1 MAQTIITPDKDAVVS
16 EIEID
21 APPERIFRA
30 LTDHEQAVQWGTNEA
45 YELVIWEMDARL
57 GGKWRSFSLQRGG
70 ADAGREFDHTG
81 EILEINP
88 PRVLAYSWFANW
100 HEDPLHR
107 TVVRWELTPTK
118 AGTRVKVTHS
128 GLAQLPAARQGYS
141 QGWPGLLL
149 AVKNFAEK

>member
-1 MAQTIITPDKDAVVS
+1 MAQTIITPDKDAVIS
-16 EIEID
+16 EIEIA

-30 LTDHEQAVQWGTNEA
+30 LTDHEQAGQWGTNAA

-57 GGKWRSFSLQRGG
+57 GGKWRSFSRQRSG

-81 EILEINP
+81 EILEIDP

-100 HEDPLHR
+100 HEDPSHR
-107 TVVRWELTPTK
+107 TVVRWELTPTRT
-118 AGTRVKVTHS
+118 GTHVKVTHN
-128 GLAQLPAARQGYS
+128 GLAQLPAACQGYS

-149 AVKNFAEK
+149 AVKNFVEK